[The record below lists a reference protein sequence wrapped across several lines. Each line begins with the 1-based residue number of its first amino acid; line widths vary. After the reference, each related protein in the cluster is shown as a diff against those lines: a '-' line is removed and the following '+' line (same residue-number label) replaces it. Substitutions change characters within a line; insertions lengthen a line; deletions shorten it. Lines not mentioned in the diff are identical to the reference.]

1 MSNPKTD
8 PDSPNQKPEIRHM
21 GIITSLAQVVGEDI
35 KESTNPEHPDSQG
48 TPGESFHHEK

>member
-1 MSNPKTD
+1 
-8 PDSPNQKPEIRHM
+8 M
-21 GIITSLAQVVGEDI
+21 GIITSLALGGEDV